1 MATNKLKVSM
11 SILISLLISNLALI
25 SQPSYAENAE
35 AVCERPVFKLWKA
48 QQSNRLWEPT
58 EETLAAEKT
67 GKVFT
72 YNCFTEEEIDL
83 FFSSHGN
90 RIENAHFYPILSNT
104 SIKAGEARE
113 EEGC

>member
-1 MATNKLKVSM
+1 MATNKLKISM
-11 SILISLLISNLALI
+11 SMLISLLVLNLALV
-25 SQPSYAENAE
+25 SQPSYADNAE

-72 YNCFTEEEIDL
+72 YNCFTEEEIDI
-83 FFSSHGN
+83 FFSSHGD

-104 SIKAGEARE
+104 QKRVGEPQE